1 MKDQSDLL
9 ERKLDTLDPKDRD
22 NLLRLRS
29 RLKSAEVTPDAVG
42 GVLPEAVLIG
52 EAENRRLSK
61 SMVEVTE
68 RSIETS
74 VLKDPTVLSTALF
87 PIIGSAIR
95 KAINKLLADTVA
107 NMNAGLENTVS
118 FRRLAWRF
126 ESWRTGVPFLEIV
139 LRNTLRYRVEHVFL
153 IHRKTGI
160 LLRGLSLEGSRTADD
175 DMVASMLTAVKDYIR
190 DSLSLPQAEAVE
202 GISAGEHSLLA
213 EEGPRASMAVIV
225 RGAPDGGLRT
235 AMQDALESI
244 HLRLSRELE
253 SFSGDTA
260 PFEAC
265 DPYLRSC
272 LISQEK
278 SEGRAKPVYA
288 IVLLSVLAAA
298 VLGAGVFGA
307 VAQSRRVAFARALS
321 REPGMMVAS
330 SRNRLGKMELRLLRD
345 PRAKDVAALAA
356 ERGVSLD
363 EFELEV
369 EEFVSPLF
377 GAAAAAPERKV
388 PEELLAL
395 ARRLAEY
402 TLLFEQDSG
411 DLRSGQEDAVREAG
425 SLIAALADKAKAAGF
440 GVSVEITGH
449 SAGKVQDDSSISV
462 SEERAAKAMSLFAAL
477 NAPLVKYVGIRGVGV
492 SEPVVAEEVTEEDRI
507 KNRSVTFKTI
517 FR

>member
-1 MKDQSDLL
+1 MGPEWRLLSFPWRKRSFAPEMKDQSDLL

-107 NMNAGLENTVS
+107 NMNAGLEKHGLLPKAGLALRVLAH
-118 FRRLAWRF
+118 RRSLPGDSPAQHPP
-126 ESWRTGVPFLEIV
+126 V
-139 LRNTLRYRVEHVFL
+139 RVEHVFL

-278 SEGRAKPVYA
+278 SEGRAKRCTP
-288 IVLLSVLAAA
+288 S
-298 VLGAGVFGA
+298 
-307 VAQSRRVAFARALS
+307 SSCPCSPRRFWERACSARLPSPA
-321 REPGMMVAS
+321 
-330 SRNRLGKMELRLLRD
+330 
-345 PRAKDVAALAA
+345 
-356 ERGVSLD
+356 
-363 EFELEV
+363 
-369 EEFVSPLF
+369 VSPSPGRF
-377 GAAAAAPERKV
+377 PA
-388 PEELLAL
+388 
-395 ARRLAEY
+395 
-402 TLLFEQDSG
+402 S
-411 DLRSGQEDAVREAG
+411 
-425 SLIAALADKAKAAGF
+425 
-440 GVSVEITGH
+440 
-449 SAGKVQDDSSISV
+449 
-462 SEERAAKAMSLFAAL
+462 
-477 NAPLVKYVGIRGVGV
+477 RG
-492 SEPVVAEEVTEEDRI
+492 
-507 KNRSVTFKTI
+507 
-517 FR
+517 